1 MDPKGNIFGLTSILQ
16 VLLSQLLYLRSYGGK
31 GKGRGGGR
39 VSPSRSQK
47 TNTPGLD
54 GLETDELNNLQDES
68 SSQMKM
74 SLR

>member
-1 MDPKGNIFGLTSILQ
+1 MEERG
-16 VLLSQLLYLRSYGGK
+16 RGG
-31 GKGRGGGR
+31 GGGGR